1 MSLTL
6 AGVGMLGRPP
16 AADECLGI
24 IPVQVSQVTVVDGM
38 WHVAHTRDTKVVS
51 IEQSYLLT
59 RPIYTESRPRH
70 HPMLPIQTF
79 WRERTLHPVARK
91 RSASVKTQ

>member
-51 IEQSYLLT
+51 IELKFGSK
-59 RPIYTESRPRH
+59 PIVNDSTSGRDE
-70 HPMLPIQTF
+70 
-79 WRERTLHPVARK
+79 
-91 RSASVKTQ
+91 